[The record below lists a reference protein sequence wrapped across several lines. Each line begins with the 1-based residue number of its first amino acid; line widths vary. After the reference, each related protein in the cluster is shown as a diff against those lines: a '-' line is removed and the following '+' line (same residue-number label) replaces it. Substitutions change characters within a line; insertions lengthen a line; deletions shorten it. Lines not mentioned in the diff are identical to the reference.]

1 MFEPLIRGKSMKSR
15 ILFSLAGAFAVTA
28 AVAPLPGQGAAATA
42 AAAPSC
48 DIEQMSPSEL
58 AKATIS
64 RSRVVGA
71 KTPDEG
77 IKGVRDAM
85 KNLHDK
91 STAQNALG
99 RDYLLAQFMLLAV
112 EFGGEKQT
120 RGNLNMPGDK
130 NAQVDLIVAADSL
143 LTAVETAK
151 PTCKEEI
158 GQWREY
164 KPYAN
169 RVQAAYG
176 ALAAKNLDSAEA
188 SAKRA
193 LILSKNA
200 PQPYD
205 VLWRLYA
212 EKKDNA
218 NQVTYLKL
226 AVEKLGGDTANAK
239 IRSNLMFNLGRIQ
252 QEFAEKAQGAEK
264 AAHWKG
270 AAEAYLQVLK
280 EHPSSQEAPF
290 AVNGVSN
297 HWALTQDSSVALATL
312 VAAKPIIPNM
322 SDMALAQ
329 TGMLAV
335 RLQHAAEAAEFFKAA
350 TTVNPYQR
358 EYLYNYAAVLFDLKK
373 SEEMLPVVGNLLK
386 IDPSNPDNV
395 LLYAYAYKGLAD
407 GTTDA
412 AKKKAWTDSTV
423 AYSTKSDAMKHKL
436 SITSLDRGP
445 DATSV
450 EIEVE
455 NRGTAAKSFTVDL
468 EFLDKTGAV
477 VDKASVN
484 IANVAPNGTGKGTA
498 EIKKGGVAG
507 VRYAPLP

>member
-1 MFEPLIRGKSMKSR
+1 MFETKHTRHLKSS
-15 ILFSLAGAFAVTA
+15 FSALVAMVAVAAGAV
-28 AVAPLPGQGAAATA
+28 PLSAQSGA
-42 AAAPSC
+42 AAAPAC
-48 DIEQMSPSEL
+48 DIDQMTPSEL
-58 AKATIS
+58 AKAMIARQS
-64 RSRVVGA
+64 IVAA

-77 IKGVRDAM
+77 MKKIRDAM
-85 KNLHDK
+85 KSVHDK

-99 RDYLLAQFMLLAV
+99 RDYLLAQFMLLAI

-130 NAQVDLIVAADSL
+130 AAQVDLIVAADSL
-143 LTAVETAK
+143 LALVEGQKAA
-151 PTCKEEI
+151 CKDEI
-158 GQWREY
+158 SQWREY

-176 ALAAKNLDSAEA
+176 ALAAKNLDSAEN
-188 SAKRA
+188 SARRA
-193 LILSKNA
+193 MILSKEA

-205 VLWRLYA
+205 ILWRLYA

-218 NQVTYLKL
+218 NQVRYLKL
-226 AVEKLGGDTANAK
+226 AVEKLGGDTANAR

-252 QEFAEKAQGAEK
+252 QGFAETAQGAEK
-264 AAHWKG
+264 MAHWKG
-270 AAEAYLQVLK
+270 AAEAYLQVVK
-280 EHPSSQEAPF
+280 EYPNSEEAPF
-290 AVNGVSN
+290 ALNGISN
-297 HWALTQDSSVALATL
+297 QWALTQDSSIALQALVVARPLTAQ
-312 VAAKPIIPNM
+312 M

-329 TGMLAV
+329 AGMLAV
-335 RLQHAAEAAEFFKAA
+335 RLQHAAEAAEMFKAA
-350 TTVNPYQR
+350 TQVNPYQR

-386 IDPSNPDNV
+386 LDPSNPDNI

-412 AKKKAWTDSTV
+412 AKKKAWTDSTI
-423 AYSTKSDAMKHKL
+423 AYSAKSDGMKHKV
-436 SITSLDRGP
+436 SITSLDRGKES
-445 DATSV
+445 TSV
-450 EIEVE
+450 ELEIE
-455 NRGTAAKSFTVDL
+455 NKDRAAKSFTVDL

-477 VDKASVN
+477 VDKATVS
-484 IANVAPNGTGKGTA
+484 IPNVAPNASGKGTA